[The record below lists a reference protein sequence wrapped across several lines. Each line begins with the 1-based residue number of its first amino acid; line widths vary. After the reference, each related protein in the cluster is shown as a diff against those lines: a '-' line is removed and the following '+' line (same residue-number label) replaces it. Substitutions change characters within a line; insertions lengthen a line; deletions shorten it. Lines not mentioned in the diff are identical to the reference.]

1 MEDLELLSFNIISA
15 VGTAKSRYVQA
26 MYLAEKGDFDEA
38 RAKIKEGE
46 EIMAAT
52 VFNDAQVDIINMMQW
67 VKSPEALA
75 DLKQAI
81 SDFFAKK
88 VKEEMDA
95 MWMRGE
101 MTQEKVDSFADLHE
115 RTPYRK

>member
-1 MEDLELLSFNIISA
+1 
-15 VGTAKSRYVQA
+15 
-26 MYLAEKGDFDEA
+26 
-38 RAKIKEGE
+38 
-46 EIMAAT
+46 MAAT
-52 VFNDAQVDIINMMQW
+52 VFNDAQIDLINMMQW

-88 VKEEMDA
+88 VKDEMDR
-95 MWMRGE
+95 MWEQGE
-101 MTQEKVDSFADLHE
+101 MTQEKVNSFATLHE